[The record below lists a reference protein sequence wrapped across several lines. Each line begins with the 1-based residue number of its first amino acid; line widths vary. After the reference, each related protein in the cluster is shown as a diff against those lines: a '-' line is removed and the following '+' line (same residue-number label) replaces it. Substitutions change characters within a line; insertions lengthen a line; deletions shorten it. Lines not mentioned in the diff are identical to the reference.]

1 MNEWNKL
8 EYIARKYYEAVFTL
22 SNYSGAPASAI
33 CFLFDRY
40 SFRGYMEAGHH
51 FENIP
56 ETCIGY
62 FRELK
67 EELEYIYKKQ
77 KDERNR
83 QIEKFPNLKN
93 DIMLHTTPSTI
104 VAKFR
109 RGKHTENIINNI
121 CFIAFE
127 LDKLKQT
134 DINNIRFVSGKDFK
148 TQISNDNK

>member
-1 MNEWNKL
+1 MNEWHKL

-22 SNYSGAPASAI
+22 SNYSGTPADAI
-33 CFLFDRY
+33 CWLFDHA
-40 SFRGYMEAGHH
+40 SFRGYMEAGIQ

-62 FRELK
+62 FKELK
-67 EELEYIYKKQ
+67 KELEYIYKKQ
-77 KDERNR
+77 EEERNR
-83 QIEKFPNLKN
+83 QIERFPALKN

-121 CFIAFE
+121 CYIAFE
-127 LDKLKQT
+127 LHK
-134 DINNIRFVSGKDFK
+134 INSTNIDNVNFISGKDFK
-148 TQISNDNK
+148 TKIN